1 MMVKKHLDELNQIM
15 EENGGLL
22 RAEDVVEFAKNP
34 KTTLHNAFEWDDKKA
49 SYKWRLFQANQL
61 IRVAVTILPRENQE
75 PIMVRPFVSLKE
87 DRYNG
92 GGYRSTLEVMESPI
106 LRKTLLDEAKEDMQT
121 FMDKYKS
128 LEELAEVFVA
138 MEPLIV
144 PPPTKG
150 QRKYKRVE
158 QQLSA

>member
-1 MMVKKHLDELNQIM
+1 MVKKHLDELNQIM
-15 EENGGLL
+15 EEKGGLL

-49 SYKWRLFQANQL
+49 SHKWRLFQANQL

-75 PIMVRPFVSLKE
+75 PIQVKAFVSMKE
-87 DRYNG
+87 DRYNKE
-92 GGYRSTLEVMESPI
+92 GYRSTLEVMESPI

-128 LEELAEVFVA
+128 LEELAEVFAAMDKVVA
-138 MEPLIV
+138 KTV
-144 PPPTKG
+144 VKG